1 MRVAVKNMNGD
12 FIHST
17 TPRKA
22 RLLLK
27 EKKVTI
33 ESNNPFTIR
42 LLFSESECGLK
53 YSESLNKFKSDFY
66 KPEKDNTMCE
76 YNSKTHLIFGA
87 AGSGKTTMFKQLIHE
102 KLNRD
107 EDVFVFGATAY
118 CRIYFNDSR
127 ISYNDKSNSKLHVYS
142 PKDVSGFSNKIDP
155 NTLAGY
161 IVNFYYS
168 VAGKDSTRTIA
179 IDSLDQFELN
189 PDYTIPEYFRELAKA
204 CKTNDINF
212 LYVLRSCPLDKNETA
227 YYKLPEIYERFSD
240 IITVLK

>member
-1 MRVAVKNMNGD
+1 MRAAVKNMNGD
-12 FIHST
+12 FIHSI

-27 EKKVTI
+27 DKKAAI
-33 ESNNPFTIR
+33 ESNSPFTIR

-53 YSESLNKFKSDFY
+53 DSKSLNEFNSDFY

-76 YNSKTHLIFGA
+76 HKSYKYNSKTHIIFGA
-87 AGSGKTTMFKQLIHE
+87 AGSGKTTMFQQLIQE

-107 EDVFVFGATAY
+107 EDVFVFGTPVY
-118 CRIYFNDSR
+118 GRMYF
-127 ISYNDKSNSKLHVYS
+127 NDKSNSKIHFIS
-142 PKDVSGFSNKIDP
+142 PKDVSIFSNKVDP
-155 NTLAGY
+155 KNLAEY

-168 VAGKDSTRTIA
+168 VAGNDITRTIA
-179 IDSLDQFELN
+179 IDGLEQFELN
-189 PDYTIPEYFRELAKA
+189 PDYTVPEYFRELAKE
-204 CKTNDINF
+204 CKSNDINF
-212 LYVLRSCPLDKNETA
+212 LYVLRPSTLDKNETA